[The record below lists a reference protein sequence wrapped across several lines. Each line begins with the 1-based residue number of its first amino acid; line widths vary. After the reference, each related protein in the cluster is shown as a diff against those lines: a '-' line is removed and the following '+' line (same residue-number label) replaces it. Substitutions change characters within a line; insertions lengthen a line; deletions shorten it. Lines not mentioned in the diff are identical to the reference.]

1 MTAKKVLLSVTETVC
16 NPFVQKLGFLV
27 FAGNIPHFTK
37 DYFGPKSTQSI
48 FLVDR
53 PHICETIGNLLTIR
67 DNHLER
73 SGAIA
78 SVIRESGTE
87 KKIKTRR
94 PLVVL
99 VVRGSSKNRLVSPA
113 LWSFGIISRALFYPW
128 ELSYTLCSSLLRI
141 VLSVSQ
147 RIDSN

>member
-1 MTAKKVLLSVTETVC
+1 MTAKKVLLSVTETFC

-67 DNHLER
+67 DNHLGR
-73 SGAIA
+73 S
-78 SVIRESGTE
+78 E
-87 KKIKTRR
+87 KVWR
-94 PLVVL
+94 
-99 VVRGSSKNRLVSPA
+99 NRLSHTRVEYRKKDQNPSA
-113 LWSFGIISRALFYPW
+113 ACRFGRQ
-128 ELSYTLCSSLLRI
+128 R
-141 VLSVSQ
+141 VL
-147 RIDSN
+147 